1 MSLIHEQICWTF
13 ELPGLKKIVLLSL
26 ARNAHRHSL
35 EGFIGHQKLAHECG
49 ISESAARKYV
59 HELEADGYITR
70 IRVPTRGVQYRLNSE
85 RISA

>member
-1 MSLIHEQICWTF
+1 MSLLHEQICWKF
-13 ELPGLKKIVLLSL
+13 ELPGLKKIVLLAL
-26 ARNAHRHSL
+26 ARNAHVKSL

-70 IRVPTRGVQYRLNSE
+70 MRVPTRGVQYTLNAE
-85 RISA
+85 KVKA